1 MKDDCEKSVKDILK
15 SSESKKRKKRDV
27 GSNATLDKYQYRGTG
42 PYAMH
47 DIWLIG

>member
-15 SSESKKRKKRDV
+15 SSESKKRDV
-27 GSNATLDKYQYRGTG
+27 DSNATLDKYQYRGTG